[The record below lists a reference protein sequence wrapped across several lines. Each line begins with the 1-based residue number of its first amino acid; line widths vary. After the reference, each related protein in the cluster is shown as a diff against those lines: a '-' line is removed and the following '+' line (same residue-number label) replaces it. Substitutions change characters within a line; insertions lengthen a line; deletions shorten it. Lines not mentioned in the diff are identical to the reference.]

1 MLAWA
6 LGVGTYLWIAGRLEP
21 LGLAGLPAIGAS
33 LPSLG
38 VAAVAYLAVTR
49 ESVSR

>member
-6 LGVGTYLWIAGRLEP
+6 LGIVTYLWIAGRLAP
-21 LGLAGLPAIGAS
+21 LGLSGLPTIGAS

-38 VAAVAYLAVTR
+38 VAAVTYLAVTR
-49 ESVSR
+49 GSAPR